1 MARAPFFRIG
11 QAVRI
16 PVTKTSAATQF
27 DLAGKMPNVP
37 DLTFMF
43 INNCPFD
50 IRLEGTPMAQNG
62 ANVGPFQQVTSA
74 TGWLIM
80 ARTIMGPFTSKK
92 PMLLS
97 AQAFAAPGLSLP
109 DDAWF
114 QGNSCF
120 LELVYGR
127 GE

>member
-1 MARAPFFRIG
+1 MARAPFFRVG

-16 PVTKTSAATQF
+16 PVSKTSASAPF
-27 DLAGKMPNVP
+27 DLTGKMPNVP
-37 DLTFMF
+37 DLTFLF

-50 IRLEGTPMAQNG
+50 VRLEGTPMGSDGVTVA
-62 ANVGPFQQVTSA
+62 AFQPVTGS
-74 TGWLIM
+74 TGWMIM
-80 ARTIMGPFTSKK
+80 ARTVMGPFTSKK

-97 AQAFAAPGLSLP
+97 AQAFAAPGLALP

-114 QGNSCF
+114 QVNPCF